1 MVHLPL
7 TEITMAGVQHL
18 ENWLTENGYS
28 SSAPEIWQTGTA
40 DIKADSEKENIL
52 IQVKTVLH
60 PNNHILLNGTDRFAL
75 KDMAERLERI
85 PYVAYLTI
93 DDDRN
98 LVGEIVWQRLM
109 T

>member
-40 DIKADSEKENIL
+40 DIKADSKQENIL

-60 PNNHILLNGTDRFAL
+60 PNDYVLLNGTDRFAL
-75 KDMAERLERI
+75 KDMAERLGRTA
-85 PYVAYLTI
+85 YVAYLAI

-98 LVGEIVWQRLM
+98 LVGEIVWQRL
-109 T
+109 TT